1 MVFFLQH
8 SLRRNGNVMTR
19 SRKNQSSSSSPAR
32 GDHADQQRW
41 HATDAPRR
49 SNWRRLQLP
58 FVVLLLA
65 VFASVILWASS
76 WLRPPRPT
84 YFLLAGAGYETNL
97 SVPHNALGWNVL
109 VDLQKVSNDAQ
120 TQRYW
125 GHRLLRSGDGPE
137 RMQIGWR
144 PNLDEVD
151 ESNVVLMLTGHG
163 FVGEKGPALLPE
175 NVDLSKAPAAINIVD
190 ILADLEKLPSQTNKL
205 LIIDSCRTI
214 VAPRLGLLTNSFSVA
229 MHDLDEQIRKSPNL
243 TVVVAADVDQQA
255 WSFYQQHHTA
265 MGHFVI
271 EGLRGA
277 VTDTDDDGRI
287 DAGEL
292 FSYVDE
298 ELMAFAAVNHN
309 RRQNVLMLPLGDEGT
324 TRSNNFDLGVL
335 RPGYEPA
342 KPPAP
347 INADQWDWMTDFWT
361 QQANLAAVKPS
372 VLRYAPHV
380 WRRYQETVM
389 RMEDLL
395 VAGDVANASRLRSSA
410 SQLAST
416 LQSGQQMP
424 LQSQD
429 LSLAWR
435 AAAGWLQPT
444 PEAVSAAA
452 TLLTSTSPQNVRAT
466 YDQAAQQQITAG
478 VSEAAFADALRR
490 ELLLR
495 GAEDP
500 VRQLSNNWQIIR
512 SIGQAHETGPTELV
526 FVQLLCQQID
536 LATLTPADAEAVGQ
550 SIKTILL
557 AEQSASATA
566 LWSAAFASRVD
577 AADLQRR
584 LGQDYL
590 FIDSTAR
597 ARAGSYFQ
605 TATTAYSSIAN
616 DVAILNRAMESRDDA
631 LAELP
636 FYNNWTLA
644 TPPESGGE
652 GLEKQIMALW
662 QSAHQL
668 DDQLNS
674 AAAAT
679 SATPDMLS
687 TLSKL
692 TTEVEQ
698 QRSELKRQS
707 QQQQASAF
715 VADPSEALRRL
726 NRAMS
731 LPATDAETRHKLLTA
746 CINATSAE
754 ITHGQ
759 QLPPSTEQQ
768 EKFAQMDAARA
779 GRLTLSQFGETW
791 YDELSGSR
799 NDAYQMTSH
808 RLDVFGV
815 EQLWR
820 QTIADLGADYAQK
833 WRELIQLNTQLNRN
847 DLDLMMINRI
857 ASQSRIVPADVTAV
871 DNDARDARQATLGEA
886 ALRFAGRAWNEHWD
900 DGGDT
905 PYYLRAAKMLID
917 DATRFSLHPQKVT
930 TNAAPWEKSG
940 NFALSS
946 EPLRNWTTESTE
958 SYHFDLKIVGAN
970 PPNGIPRFAFTT
982 NGLLRLAVDDDAKRG
997 IEWTG
1002 GQPNGIDVLVEA
1014 DLSDQKVADKS
1025 PELDAQVEGTV
1036 FFRGHLSTA
1045 DTKVVIHRQP
1055 SNRLV
1060 NNPAPNAANLSVVAS
1075 PELHQKYGSGDAA
1088 ITIVLDASGSMGA
1101 APGQQFGPQTKYA
1114 EAVSALDR
1122 LLETIPDGTQ
1132 VSIWTFG
1139 QAMGSQKTV
1148 VEAERTIQ
1156 RLVGPIIW
1164 NSKDQSIYQR
1174 LKQEITY
1181 PKVEPWNES
1190 PILRAMIS
1198 AKGDLAGVNG
1208 PKTMLVITDGAD
1220 NRFVNDATVNPK
1232 GRSVAEALFDIFDG
1246 SGISIQ
1252 VVGFKVVSAEA
1263 ALAQKQFELVEQLY
1277 PPGGF
1282 YMIDRVEA
1290 LEAHLANVLS
1300 RRLTFVTASPQQ
1312 RAPGPEHPIGDTG
1325 EGQMWLTP
1333 NLKPGRLSIETPVNP
1348 TMATSLYLRAGDLML
1363 LELVSQSGQ
1372 LSFQM
1377 ADYLGER
1384 FPTRPTMTSAGWKTG
1399 LLQNQLTGSQL
1410 ALTLGMQEQGLQ
1422 LGDMTVVKPARVWID
1437 IGRPDGQYA
1446 VSSVT
1451 RQDGFPMAT
1460 YGVGADDWPTADGGA
1475 IPTVSMWW
1483 TVESDN
1489 VGVVL
1494 RRTNDYASLE
1504 AIQGQ
1509 GVETSAGQVQILGVN
1524 VEQAQC
1530 IGADGKLATV
1540 RRLVIRTQAAP
1551 GEVAWCEPIGYQPD
1565 GMEIKAFRHIGAATA
1580 YYWPLPEGNVDDII
1594 AGLRVVTLKEFQRHA
1609 ELRGQYLQFNN
1620 LAPPAARDFAPRP
1633 ALRLNGDSN

>member
-1 MVFFLQH
+1 
-8 SLRRNGNVMTR
+8 MTR
-19 SRKNQSSSSSPAR
+19 SRKNQSSTNSPAR
-32 GDHADQQRW
+32 GDQADQQRW
-41 HATDAPRR
+41 HAVDAPRR

-58 FVVLLLA
+58 LVVVLLA

-84 YFLLAGAGYETNL
+84 YFMLAGAGYETNL

-125 GHRLLRSGDGPE
+125 GHRLLRSGDGPQ

-144 PNLDEVD
+144 PNMDAVD
-151 ESNVVLMLTGHG
+151 ESNVVMMLTGHG

-175 NVDLSKAPAAINIVD
+175 DVDLSKQPATINIVD
-190 ILADLEKLPSQTNKL
+190 VLADLEKLPAQTNKL
-205 LIIDSCRTI
+205 LIIDTCRTI

-229 MHDLDEQIRKSPNL
+229 MRDLDEQIRKSPNL
-243 TVVVAADVDQQA
+243 TVVVAADIDQQA
-255 WSFYQQHHTA
+255 WSFYQQRHTA
-265 MGHFVI
+265 LGHFVI

-277 VTDTDDDGRI
+277 VTDLDDDGRI

-292 FSYVDE
+292 FAYVND
-298 ELMAFAAVNHN
+298 ELMSFAAVNHD
-309 RRQNVLMLPLGDEGT
+309 RRQSVLTLPSGDEGT
-324 TRSNNFDLGVL
+324 KRANAFDLGVL
-335 RPGYEPA
+335 RPGYEPS

-347 INADQWDWMTDFWT
+347 LTANQWDWMTDFWQ
-361 QQANLAAVKPS
+361 QQATLAQAKPS
-372 VLRYAPHV
+372 VLLFAPHV
-380 WRRYQETVM
+380 WRRYQETIM

-416 LQSGQQMP
+416 LQSGQQLP

-435 AAAGWLQPT
+435 TAAGWLQPT

-452 TLLTSTSPQNVRAT
+452 TLLTSTSPQDVRAT
-466 YDQAAQQQITAG
+466 YDQAAQQQIAAG
-478 VSEAAFADALRR
+478 VAEAAFADALRR

-495 GAEDP
+495 AAEDP
-500 VRQLSNNWQIIR
+500 IRQLAKNWQIIR

-526 FVQLLCQQID
+526 FVDLICQQID
-536 LATLTPADAEAVGQ
+536 LTKLTPADAEAIGE

-557 AEQSASATA
+557 AEQAASSTA

-577 AADLQRR
+577 AADLERR

-590 FIDSTAR
+590 FIDSDAR
-597 ARAGSYFQ
+597 TKTLSHLQ
-605 TATTAYSSIAN
+605 TATTEYSSIAN
-616 DVAILNRAMESRDDA
+616 DVAVLNRAIDSRNHA

-652 GLEKQIMALW
+652 GLEKQVMSLW
-662 QSAHQL
+662 QSAHSL
-668 DDQLNS
+668 DDQLNA

-679 SATPDMLS
+679 SATADMLS
-687 TLSKL
+687 SLSQL
-692 TTEVEQ
+692 TTQVEQ
-698 QRSELKRQS
+698 QRAELKRQS
-707 QQQQASAF
+707 QQEQASAF

-731 LPATDAETRHKLLTA
+731 LPADDAETRRKLLVA
-746 CINATSAE
+746 CFTATSSE
-754 ITHGQ
+754 MIHGQ
-759 QLPPSTEQQ
+759 QVPPSVEQQ
-768 EKFAQMDAARA
+768 EQFAKMDAARA
-779 GRLTLSQFGETW
+779 GRLTLSQFGKAW

-799 NDAYQMTSH
+799 DDAYQMTSH
-808 RLDVFGV
+808 RLEVFGV

-820 QTIADLGADYAQK
+820 ETIADMGADYAQK

-847 DLDLMMINRI
+847 DLDVMMINRI
-857 ASQSRIVPADVTAV
+857 ASQSRVVPADVTAV
-871 DNDARDARQATLGEA
+871 DNDAIGARQATLGEA

-900 DGGDT
+900 DGGAP
-905 PYYLRAAKMLID
+905 PYYLRAAQLLIAD
-917 DATRFSLHPQKVT
+917 SVRFALHPQKIT
-930 TNAAPWEKSG
+930 TAAAPWQKEG

-946 EPLRNWTTESTE
+946 VPLRNWTTESTE
-958 SYHFDLKIVGAN
+958 SYHFDLKVVGSN
-970 PPNGIPRFAFTT
+970 PPSGVPRFAFAT

-1014 DLSDQKVADKS
+1014 DLSDEKVDDKAT
-1025 PELDAQVEGTV
+1025 ELDAQVEGTV
-1036 FFRGHLSTA
+1036 FFRGHLSKA

-1055 SNRLV
+1055 SNYLV
-1060 NNPAPNAANLSVVAS
+1060 SNPAPNAANLSVVAS

-1101 APGQQFGPQTKYA
+1101 APGQPFGPQTKYA

-1132 VSIWTFG
+1132 VSVWTFG

-1156 RLVGPIIW
+1156 RLVGPLIW
-1164 NSKDQSIYQR
+1164 NSKDPSIYQR

-1300 RRLTFVTASPQQ
+1300 RRLTFVTASPRQ
-1312 RAPGPEHPIGDTG
+1312 RAPGPEHPIGDVG
-1325 EGQMWLTP
+1325 EGQIWLTP
-1333 NLKPGRLSIETPVNP
+1333 NLQPGRLAIETPVDP
-1348 TMATSLYLRAGDLML
+1348 TMATSLYLRPGDLML
-1363 LELVSQSGQ
+1363 LELVSQGGQ

-1377 ADYLGER
+1377 ADYLAER
-1384 FPTRPTMTSAGWKTG
+1384 FPNRPTMTSVGWKAA
-1399 LLQNQLTGSQL
+1399 LLQNQITGNQL
-1410 ALTLGMQEQGLQ
+1410 EMTVGMQEQGLQ
-1422 LGDMTVVKPARVWID
+1422 LGDMTVVKPARVWFD

-1446 VSSVT
+1446 ISSVKW
-1451 RQDGFPMAT
+1451 QYGFPMAT
-1460 YGVGADDWPTADGGA
+1460 YGVTADDWPTADNSA
-1475 IPTVSMWW
+1475 TPTVSLWW

-1530 IGADGKLATV
+1530 AGADGQLATV

-1551 GEVAWCEPIGYQPD
+1551 GEVVWCEPIGYQSQ
-1565 GMEIKAFRHIGAATA
+1565 GMQIKAFRGIGAATA
-1580 YYWPLPEGNVDDII
+1580 YYWPLPEGNVDDIV
-1594 AGLRVVTLKEFQRHA
+1594 AGLRVVTLKDFQRHA

-1633 ALRLNGDSN
+1633 ALRLNGNPN